1 MGAQGVRCQ
10 WGVGPRKWRVLME
23 QGELQVSSK
32 SLKGNPEGE
41 PLDSEYESGHISSL
55 REDQPLRGKEWIT
68 KVRIM
73 HRV

>member
-1 MGAQGVRCQ
+1 
-10 WGVGPRKWRVLME
+10 ME